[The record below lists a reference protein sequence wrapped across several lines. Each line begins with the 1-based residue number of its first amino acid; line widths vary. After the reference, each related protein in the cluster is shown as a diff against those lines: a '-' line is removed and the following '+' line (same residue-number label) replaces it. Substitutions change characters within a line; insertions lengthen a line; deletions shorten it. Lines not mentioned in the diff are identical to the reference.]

1 MFLSESKVN
10 YSLRQGNY
18 QNILRQ
24 ISKEHNKT
32 WNRYKGISEISLE
45 ISHASFLIYTHLWTH
60 MTACIAFNYIC
71 NSDYSTYLCVN
82 WFQWIFDLVYFL
94 YLHIWPKMTF
104 CPLFDLWPSLVLL
117 SSIFLYNSVYQV

>member
-1 MFLSESKVN
+1 MSLSESKVN
-10 YSLRQGNY
+10 YSLWQGNY

-60 MTACIAFNYIC
+60 MIACIAFNYIC